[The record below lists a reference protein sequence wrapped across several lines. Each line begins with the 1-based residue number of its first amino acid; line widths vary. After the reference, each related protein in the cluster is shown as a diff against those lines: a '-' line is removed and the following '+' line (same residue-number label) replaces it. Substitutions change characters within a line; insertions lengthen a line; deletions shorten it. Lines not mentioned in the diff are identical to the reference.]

1 MIERLDESLIELVKR
16 ERPELFALFFLDD
29 AGTPPGEMV
38 TKSGTTIIAA
48 KYGEGVIMAGDRR
61 ASSGYL
67 IADSRAEKIHA
78 VDRFTVIGAAG
89 TSKICQGMA
98 KIFRAELEFYEKIRN
113 REMSFDA
120 KVNRLAYLTSLN
132 LRGLRVGMYAM
143 PIMAGFDNE
152 KKEGRIF
159 KFDVI
164 GSPTEE
170 RKYSSI
176 GSGTISTTGS
186 LPMLYPDEPSEV
198 TKEELIC
205 RILKALKQVVATDMG
220 SGIAPEKGIWP
231 SLKIIDKNGVKD
243 VSEEELKVAWDTL
256 AREGE

>member
-1 MIERLDESLIELVKR
+1 MIERLDESFIELVKR
-16 ERPELFALFFLDD
+16 NHPELFSLFFSGE
-29 AGTPPGEMV
+29 AETPSGE
-38 TKSGTTIIAA
+38 TILKSGTTIIAA
-48 KYGEGVIMAGDRR
+48 KHREGVIMAGDRR

-67 IADSRAEKIHA
+67 IADSRAEKIYA

-98 KIFRAELEFYEKIRN
+98 RIFRAELEFYEKIRN

-132 LRGLRVGMYAM
+132 LRGLRAGMYAV

-159 KFDVI
+159 KFDII

-170 RKYSSI
+170 KKYSSM
-176 GSGTISTTGS
+176 GSGTVSTTGS
-186 LPMLYPDEPSEV
+186 LPMLYPDEPSDV
-198 TKEELIC
+198 GREELIR
-205 RILKALKQVVATDMG
+205 RILKALRQVVATDMG
-220 SGIAPEKGIWP
+220 SGIAPEQGIWP
-231 SLKIIDKNGVKD
+231 SLKVIDKNGVKD
-243 VSEEELKVAWDTL
+243 IPEEELKAVWDGL
-256 AREGE
+256 ALGGE